1 MIRKVVEAGYN
12 VKEVYVDTVGPPH
25 TYQAKLK
32 HFFPLIDI
40 TVSKK
45 ADSLFPIVSA
55 ASIVAKVSRDDI
67 LESWKFPEDE
77 SVVKNGRSWGS
88 GYPGDA
94 RTRTWMK
101 GNIDKVFGFP
111 NVMRFSWKPCVQIL
125 QSAAVAV
132 DFGDDVSEM
141 DYEGGGSG
149 GGSGTPKRTPSR
161 RNSMSSSRA
170 ADQKKLQFGVPQ
182 RYRFFAQNDM
192 EVVTDF

>member
-1 MIRKVVEAGYN
+1 MIRKVIDAGYN

-32 HFFPLIDI
+32 HFFPLVDI

-77 SVVKNGRSWGS
+77 SVVKGGRSWGS

-94 RTRTWMK
+94 RTRGWMK
-101 GNIDKVFGFP
+101 NNIDKVFGFP

-125 QSAAVAV
+125 QSAAVPV
-132 DFGDDVSEM
+132 EFGDDVSEA
-141 DYEGGGSG
+141 DYEGGG
-149 GGSGTPKRTPSR
+149 TPKKTPSR

-170 ADQKKLQFGVPQ
+170 VDQKKLQFGGPQ
-182 RYRFFAQNDM
+182 RYRFFAQNEM
-192 EVVTDF
+192 EIVSDF